1 MCKTHEV
8 TILNSYREGGG
19 GGGGRGGGES
29 HDFISRTDPNDI

>member
-8 TILNSYREGGG
+8 TILNSFLGGG
-19 GGGGRGGGES
+19 GWGVRGGGES

>member
-8 TILNSYREGGG
+8 TILNSFLGGV
-19 GGGGRGGGES
+19 RGGGES